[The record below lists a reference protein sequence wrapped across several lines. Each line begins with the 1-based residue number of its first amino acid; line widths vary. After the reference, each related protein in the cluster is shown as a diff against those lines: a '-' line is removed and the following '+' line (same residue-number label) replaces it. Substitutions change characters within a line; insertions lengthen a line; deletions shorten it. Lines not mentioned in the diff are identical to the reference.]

1 MLLVLRYAA
10 GFSPRS
16 GNDWNRAREDCS
28 VGCERF
34 RTSYRRAN
42 DLAASGLGTAGS
54 QIERPTTN
62 KQLAAAFGPVPAAES
77 YRGTLIDAG

>member
-1 MLLVLRYAA
+1 LDAKDSGLRTE
-10 GFSPRS
+10 G
-16 GNDWNRAREDCS
+16 
-28 VGCERF
+28 
-34 RTSYRRAN
+34 AN